1 MEKKIT
7 ISLKDNSK
15 NRNELLN
22 RVENTV
28 LFILHQICHRKIP
41 KVFYTT
47 LKSDVWVNSMD
58 TNDFEMDENDD
69 NSSINSNSSLF
80 SLVQYQQLDE
90 ELSSLEILNYCKDLN
105 INNNMRG
112 SIINFANPRGRIKM
126 SRMIII
132 LAQAY
137 KHLISEQIQTKR
149 SFYYE
154 LKGGN
159 AAHLFERPEIIDKNI
174 CHVANLLQCTTWDL
188 GFIATSKGLVA
199 GNLSFTFESGDKT
212 NCCTPNGVLIPQIAA
227 NNAGQIVEINY
238 SATSILIVEKE
249 SIFQKLLDEDCPR
262 KLGVIIITGK
272 GYPDVA
278 TRVFIKMLVDNISL
292 PIFILVDANPH
303 GFEIMCVYKY
313 GSINLWWENENLI
326 CPTINWIGFYPS
338 ELIGLHLPRLPLTD
352 NDKMKIRSLE
362 KRFYINDDERKELKI
377 MQQGKAEIESVAGI
391 SSRFLTSFY
400 LKLKIPH

>member
-7 ISLKDNSK
+7 IALKDNSENGEELI
-15 NRNELLN
+15 NRM
-22 RVENTV
+22 ENTV
-28 LFILHQICHRKIP
+28 LFIIQQIYCRKIP
-41 KVFYTT
+41 KLFYTT
-47 LKSDVWVNSMD
+47 SKPDIWTTPMESMD
-58 TNDFEMDENDD
+58 TNDLEMNDNDD
-69 NSSINSNSSLF
+69 NSSINSNISSF
-80 SLVQYQQLDE
+80 SLLQYQQQE
-90 ELSSLEILNYCKDLN
+90 QLSSLHILNNLN
-105 INNNMRG
+105 VNNNMRG
-112 SIINFANPRGRIKM
+112 SVINFANARGRIKM
-126 SRMIII
+126 SRMMII
-132 LAQAY
+132 LGQAY
-137 KHLISEQIQTKR
+137 KNLISKQIQTKR

-154 LKGGN
+154 LKGGD
-159 AAHLFERPEIIDKNI
+159 AAYLFKRPEIVDKNI

-199 GNLSFTFESGDKT
+199 GNLSFTFENGNKT
-212 NCCTPNGVLIPQIAA
+212 NCCTPNGVLIPQIAT
-227 NNAGQIVEINY
+227 NNSGQIVEINY
-238 SATSILIVEKE
+238 SAMSILIVEKE
-249 SIFQKLLDEDCPR
+249 SIFQKLLDDDCPR

-278 TRVFIKMLVDNISL
+278 TRAFVKMLVDNISL
-292 PIFILVDANPH
+292 PVFILVDANPH

-313 GSINLWWENENLI
+313 GSINLWWENNNLI

-352 NDKMKIRSLE
+352 DDKIKIRSLE
-362 KRFYINDDERKELKI
+362 KRSYINDNEREELKI